1 MSDFWF
7 DYELILHDYKISI
20 SLSNSIIIIIIE
32 ATIVKKAEG
41 ARKAALRGTDSK
53 TGRKVRTN
61 CTFRLPRTLRLARNP
76 KYPRTAAV
84 AIVPRTDAHS
94 IIKFP
99 LNSESAMRCI
109 EDHNTLVFACDSRA
123 NKQQIRA
130 AVETL
135 YGVEVDRC
143 NTLIR
148 PDGIKKAFCRL
159 TADCD
164 AMETAGKIGF
174 I

>member
-7 DYELILHDYKISI
+7 VYELILHDYKISI
-20 SLSNSIIIIIIE
+20 SLSNPIIIIIIE

-109 EDHNTLVFACDSRA
+109 EDHNTLVFACDPRA